1 MKLTKNISAFI
12 LLSSV
17 IAASNTM
24 LDGLYS
30 SLAMVCFVALA
41 LLFSFFVNF
50 NGKFNFKPYTANK
63 TDLMFL
69 FFVSVHFVYP
79 PPSQLSDLQQVVA
92 VDFIYTYIVYC

>member
-69 FFVSVHFVYP
+69 FFVSVLFVY
-79 PPSQLSDLQQVVA
+79 PPSQLSDLQHVVA